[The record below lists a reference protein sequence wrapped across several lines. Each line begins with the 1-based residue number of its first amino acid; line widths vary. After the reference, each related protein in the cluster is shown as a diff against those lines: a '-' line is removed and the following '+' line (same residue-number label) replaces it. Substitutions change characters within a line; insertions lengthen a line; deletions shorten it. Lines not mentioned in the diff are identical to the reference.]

1 MPLAIELAAA
11 RAAALSLDQIAAR
24 LGESLDVLGA
34 GRRTALTR
42 QQTLRATID
51 WSHDLLTGE
60 ERVLY
65 RRLAVFAGG
74 FTLEAAEEVCAG
86 RCDRPAAGRRS
97 ARPAGREVAR
107 RRGG

>member
-11 RAAALSLDQIAAR
+11 RAAALSLEQIAAR
-24 LGESLDVLGA
+24 LGDSLELLRA

-60 ERVLY
+60 ERVLF

-86 RCDRPAAGRRS
+86 GAI
-97 ARPAGREVAR
+97 AR
-107 RRGG
+107 RRVVDLLARLVEKSLVVA